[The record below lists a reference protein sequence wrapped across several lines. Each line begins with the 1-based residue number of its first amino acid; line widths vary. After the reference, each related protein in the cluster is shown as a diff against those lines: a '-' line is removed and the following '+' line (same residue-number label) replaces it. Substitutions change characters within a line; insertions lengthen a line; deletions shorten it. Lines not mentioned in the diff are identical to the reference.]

1 MTQSPKG
8 SRWAMLLVTTVL
20 LAACGGAPAAEPTA
34 APAAEP
40 TQAPTAVSVIDQPTA
55 VPEPTAV
62 PSGAGVELPNGK
74 VLPDD
79 AAPLDQQ
86 VIYTYHDSTTTCCKQ
101 HGSDE

>member
-74 VLPDD
+74 VLPED
-79 AAPLDQQ
+79 AAPVDHQPRRACHFHRSADCA
-86 VIYTYHDSTTTCCKQ
+86 V
-101 HGSDE
+101 